1 MTDSP
6 YRRQEGGRRNMP
18 QARSGDT
25 NSVREATNYRSFTQK
40 RCYICNSANHL
51 AHQCK
56 APITESTGKS
66 QISSMVTA
74 AKQVTTYNYGIGDD
88 AVNPI
93 DLLLSD
99 PDNDGVFQVRITD
112 RRYIEVQGVPVY
124 GIADS
129 AADITIM
136 SGKLFRQVTS
146 VARLQK
152 KILNQ
157 QIRHHVLTTG
167 SPSAYS
173 L

>member
-56 APITESTGKS
+56 APRTKSTGKS
-66 QISSMVTA
+66 QKSSVATA
-74 AKQVTTYNYGIGDD
+74 AKQVTTHNYGIGDD

-99 PDNDGVFQVRITD
+99 PDDDGVFQVRITD
-112 RRYIEVQGVPVY
+112 RRYIEVEVYAGNWISSSSSFASEVPLR
-124 GIADS
+124 
-129 AADITIM
+129 M
-136 SGKLFRQVTS
+136 SHWLP
-146 VARLQK
+146 
-152 KILNQ
+152 
-157 QIRHHVLTTG
+157 G
-167 SPSAYS
+167 SLPSQSPPLLLHQS